1 MHVEA
6 SDEAGHDGD
15 LELKLKTIE
24 YLDSRMVGPIYNAL
38 KDQDV
43 AIAVLPDHPT
53 PVAHRTHTNEPIPF
67 LMYAPG
73 MEPDSV
79 ETFDE
84 VACKQGCYGLLEKD
98 GFIKEFMK
106 IN

>member
-1 MHVEA
+1 
-6 SDEAGHDGD
+6 
-15 LELKLKTIE
+15 
-24 YLDSRMVGPIYNAL
+24 
-38 KDQDV
+38 
-43 AIAVLPDHPT
+43 
-53 PVAHRTHTNEPIPF
+53 
-67 LMYAPG
+67 